1 MTEPKLKCEHS
12 SYIYDWRNTNK
23 GWPYK
28 GDLRDPEYL
37 KDRDKLFKESGNGW
51 WWFVSNTIN
60 TPVKMRRKR
69 IKKFK
74 RKEAINA

>member
-1 MTEPKLKCEHS
+1 MNKRKLKCEHP

-51 WWFVSNTIN
+51 WVL
-60 TPVKMRRKR
+60 TPNKIHKYHNRKQ
-69 IKKFK
+69 IKRFK
-74 RKEAINA
+74 RRKEAIDA

>member
-1 MTEPKLKCEHS
+1 MNKPKLKCEHP

-37 KDRDKLFKESGNGW
+37 KDRDKLFKESGNGL
-51 WWFVSNTIN
+51 SLIH
-60 TPVKMRRKR
+60 
-69 IKKFK
+69 I
-74 RKEAINA
+74 